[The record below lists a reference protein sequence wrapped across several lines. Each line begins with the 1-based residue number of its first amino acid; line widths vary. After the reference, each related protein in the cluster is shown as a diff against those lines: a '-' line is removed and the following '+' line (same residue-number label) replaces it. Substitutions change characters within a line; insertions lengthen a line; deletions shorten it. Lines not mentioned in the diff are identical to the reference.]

1 MLEFS
6 INALKSV
13 GEFLQNLFG
22 ASYTFITYGVG
33 IIAVILAII
42 AYQCKGR
49 TKLLIVQSVCSAFW
63 VLYFL
68 MLGAFIGMAMNFFNV
83 IRNLVFSQKDK
94 HKWANNRAWLYVF
107 LAIILTFCVLTFN
120 NWYDIIS
127 IVGTVIL
134 TVGNFCS
141 SKKTILILS
150 LIGSP
155 LWVVYG
161 LFAGSYVGVASDT
174 LNIFAILFALIKFK
188 KQEKVK
194 EEKI

>member
-13 GEFLQNLFG
+13 GEFLQNIFG

-83 IRNLVFSQKDK
+83 IRNLVFSQKE
-94 HKWANNRAWLYVF
+94 WLKFVKIIGLTFFSKYVI
-107 LAIILTFCVLTFN
+107 IIL
-120 NWYDIIS
+120 I
-127 IVGTVIL
+127 
-134 TVGNFCS
+134 
-141 SKKTILILS
+141 
-150 LIGSP
+150 
-155 LWVVYG
+155 
-161 LFAGSYVGVASDT
+161 
-174 LNIFAILFALIKFK
+174 
-188 KQEKVK
+188 
-194 EEKI
+194 